1 MALKLQAF
9 TGVLL
14 AMLVGTAL
22 QLAQPRLWPWQGYA
36 ALGVLGLLLCGAAWR
51 WRRAGAMLLVL
62 GVAACAAA
70 SVGLRALAYQSQA
83 LPARW
88 EGVELQ
94 VQGTVQAMPQWSD
107 NGQRFRFAPRQ
118 ATYQGQPVALPPL
131 LELHWAFPAARGD
144 ALAAD
149 SDRLAAVWAGQH
161 WDFTVR
167 LKAPHGARNPHGFDY
182 ELWLWE
188 QGIQATG
195 QVRATA
201 TTVPRLLGEDRWR
214 YAVERAR
221 QQVRDAIV
229 QTLQRPEAA
238 LPEREQAARAA
249 GVVAALVVGDQRAIE
264 RSDWALF
271 RTTGVAHLMS
281 ISGLHI
287 TLFAWLA
294 MHAVG
299 VLWRCVPR
307 WCLRWPAPHA
317 ALVGGCLL
325 ACGYALFS
333 GWGLPAQRTVL
344 MLASVALLRV
354 LGLRW
359 PWQQVWLLAAVVV
372 VLADPWALWQA
383 GFWLSFVAVGV
394 LIASDSVAARACQ
407 QRPKGVFERIRRFV
421 REQSVVSLALAPL
434 TLLLFGQVS
443 VVGWLANLLAIPWV
457 TLVVTPLS
465 LLGLLWPPLWQLAAA
480 SLAPLWWWLHL
491 LASSSSAVLV
501 LPAAPLWAGAL
512 ALCGAG
518 LLVLPWPWW
527 LRTLGLPLLLPLA
540 AWQSARPPVGE
551 FELLAAD
558 VGQGSAV
565 WLRTAHHALLYD
577 AGPRWGTHSDA
588 GDRVLVPLLRAL
600 GGGLDTLLLSHSD
613 SDHRGGAAAVLAAYP
628 GASVRG
634 ASAGAA
640 TTLPPAQ
647 ACVAGQRWQWDGV
660 VFELLH
666 PPTAAQPPA
675 GNGESCVLRVQSQS
689 GQVALLVGDIEQA
702 QEQALLAQGAA
713 LRASVL
719 LVPHHGSRTSSSPA
733 FVAAVAPRWAVVQ
746 AGYRN
751 RFGHPHAQVVQRYQ
765 AVGAQVV
772 NTVDCGAARWPSW
785 QPEALQCER
794 VLRQRYWQHPGGQG
808 PDPGGV
814 LGGARATPPLGP

>member
-1 MALKLQAF
+1 MVLKLQAF

-201 TTVPRLLGEDRWR
+201 TTVPRLLGEDRWS

-443 VVGWLANLLAIPWV
+443 VVGWLANLLAIP
-457 TLVVTPLS
+457 
-465 LLGLLWPPLWQLAAA
+465 G
-480 SLAPLWWWLHL
+480 
-491 LASSSSAVLV
+491 
-501 LPAAPLWAGAL
+501 
-512 ALCGAG
+512 
-518 LLVLPWPWW
+518 
-527 LRTLGLPLLLPLA
+527 
-540 AWQSARPPVGE
+540 
-551 FELLAAD
+551 
-558 VGQGSAV
+558 
-565 WLRTAHHALLYD
+565 
-577 AGPRWGTHSDA
+577 
-588 GDRVLVPLLRAL
+588 
-600 GGGLDTLLLSHSD
+600 
-613 SDHRGGAAAVLAAYP
+613 
-628 GASVRG
+628 
-634 ASAGAA
+634 
-640 TTLPPAQ
+640 
-647 ACVAGQRWQWDGV
+647 
-660 VFELLH
+660 
-666 PPTAAQPPA
+666 
-675 GNGESCVLRVQSQS
+675 
-689 GQVALLVGDIEQA
+689 
-702 QEQALLAQGAA
+702 
-713 LRASVL
+713 
-719 LVPHHGSRTSSSPA
+719 
-733 FVAAVAPRWAVVQ
+733 
-746 AGYRN
+746 
-751 RFGHPHAQVVQRYQ
+751 
-765 AVGAQVV
+765 
-772 NTVDCGAARWPSW
+772 
-785 QPEALQCER
+785 
-794 VLRQRYWQHPGGQG
+794 
-808 PDPGGV
+808 
-814 LGGARATPPLGP
+814 